1 MANNLF
7 VNRLRVLT
15 QDGQVAYDERFH
27 HGVNIIRGDN
37 SSGKSTITH
46 LLFYGLGG
54 EYTRFVEQAR
64 RCSRVLVEV
73 SIDDATV
80 TLERPLDK
88 DTEGR
93 VKPRQA
99 MTLHWGDMDDT
110 MGGHCRSQRM
120 GYATTQEREG
130 FSSVLFRL
138 MGIPQVQADS
148 RITMHQLL
156 RLIYVDQESPSW
168 SVFMHEQFD
177 NQSTRE
183 AVADL
188 LMGIFE
194 SGLYEARAHL
204 RDLET
209 RIADTKAALHTA
221 HATLPAEA
229 HSCKRVK
236 GLIQD
241 KKDEMEQLEHDISRL
256 RAGEQVESQSK
267 PLIQQQKAEV
277 AGLALKCNQLE
288 EEADLLEHEV
298 ADTQFFLDALRCKR
312 EALEQSAWAG

>member
-73 SIDDATV
+73 STGDATV

-99 MTLHWGDMDDT
+99 MTLHWGNMDDT
-110 MGGHCRSQRM
+110 LGGRCRSQRM
-120 GYATTQEREG
+120 G
-130 FSSVLFRL
+130 
-138 MGIPQVQADS
+138 
-148 RITMHQLL
+148 
-156 RLIYVDQESPSW
+156 
-168 SVFMHEQFD
+168 
-177 NQSTRE
+177 
-183 AVADL
+183 
-188 LMGIFE
+188 
-194 SGLYEARAHL
+194 
-204 RDLET
+204 
-209 RIADTKAALHTA
+209 
-221 HATLPAEA
+221 
-229 HSCKRVK
+229 
-236 GLIQD
+236 
-241 KKDEMEQLEHDISRL
+241 
-256 RAGEQVESQSK
+256 
-267 PLIQQQKAEV
+267 
-277 AGLALKCNQLE
+277 
-288 EEADLLEHEV
+288 
-298 ADTQFFLDALRCKR
+298 
-312 EALEQSAWAG
+312 